1 MLIYLTDLKQM
12 PKWSKEETKLETVF
26 HYEVARGYSD
36 IHSLRLFGLYKDE
49 SRDIRHNVYH
59 PIDYVSHN
67 VKIIIG
73 EFDCIEKNK
82 PDNSHVVKEID
93 RSGNTSI
100 LKVDFPILKNRHKGY
115 HQDEYVN
122 EVFEKL
128 KKDERVL
135 FCYVSPSGKGI
146 RFGFKMN
153 HRIHNDLEYVS
164 NYYFYG
170 KEFLKYDTRGRL
182 GLDFND
188 SRTGS
193 FYELANVT
201 SVYWFLPNTDKWHI
215 KDSLELKKI

>member
-12 PKWSKEETKLETVF
+12 PNWNKEETTLETIF
-26 HYEVARGYSD
+26 HYEVAKGYSD

-59 PIDYVSHN
+59 PMDYVSHD
-67 VKIIIG
+67 VRIIVG
-73 EFDCIEKNK
+73 EFDCLEKDK
-82 PDNSHVVKEID
+82 PDNTHVVKEID

-100 LKVDFPILKNRHKGY
+100 LKVDFPILKNRHKG
-115 HQDEYVN
+115 HNQDEYVN

-146 RFGFKMN
+146 RFGFKVN

-193 FYELANVT
+193 FYELANVA
-201 SVYWFLPNTDKWHI
+201 SVYWFLPVTDNWHVKESI
-215 KDSLELKKI
+215 ELKKI